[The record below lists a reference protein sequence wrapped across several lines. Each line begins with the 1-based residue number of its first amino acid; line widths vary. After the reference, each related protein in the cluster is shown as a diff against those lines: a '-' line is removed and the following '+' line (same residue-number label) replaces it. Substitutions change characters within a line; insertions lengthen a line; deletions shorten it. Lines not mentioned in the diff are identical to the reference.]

1 MGERLITYY
10 QRIRK
15 STRKEIR
22 GVLRYFGIS
31 KGDISTKN
39 LAWKFTKDLFQDWLL
54 LLQAMLRITDG
65 NNDNKT
71 GKFLAAWL

>member
-15 STRKEIR
+15 STRKEKR
-22 GVLRYFGIS
+22 GVLRYFVIS
-31 KGDISTKN
+31 KGDISSTN